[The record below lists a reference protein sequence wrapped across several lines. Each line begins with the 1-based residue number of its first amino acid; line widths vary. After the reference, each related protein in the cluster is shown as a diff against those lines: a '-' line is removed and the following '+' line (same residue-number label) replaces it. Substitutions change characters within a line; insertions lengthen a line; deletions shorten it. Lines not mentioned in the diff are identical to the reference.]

1 MQVINM
7 CGRAILKIIVGIL
20 SIALVL
26 VIWYKAAPLVVT
38 LLDFN
43 LAMIKTGCHFLP
55 TPYGAMAESALR
67 GALAADKA
75 MLFAEG
81 TLAVKGFLSTLNWI
95 FQGNKKS
102 GMKLLPSWR

>member
-1 MQVINM
+1 MQVLNI
-7 CGRAILKIIVGIL
+7 CGRAVLKIIVGIL

-26 VIWYKAAPLVVT
+26 VVWYKAAPLVVA

-43 LAMIKTGCHFLP
+43 LSMIKTGCKFLP

-81 TLAVKGFLSTLNWI
+81 TLAVKGFLSTLRWV
-95 FQGNKKS
+95 FPSKKPKA
-102 GMKLLPSWR
+102 KLLPSWR